1 MALSFALLL
10 IATGL
15 ALLMFGLFLFYA
27 WLPFFYGLF
36 GFDIGFLLGNRLFG
50 YGGSA
55 PVVIGL
61 ILAVVLA
68 AATYFLE
75 PYRRIVIG
83 YLGGSLVALSLLGLD
98 RTSGGIFAAVIAVC
112 AGVPGAMLAA
122 KYFDHFVIATSAY
135 GGGALCVFGGQWLLS
150 QFGASAAASG
160 TQLLATLALTAI
172 GARFQLRHMHSWT
185 PAPLLRHAEP
195 AAEPRE
201 RTR

>member
-1 MALSFALLL
+1 MLVPRVISQAGGKCRGQVGATPITRFESFPGTALV
-10 IATGL
+10 T
-15 ALLMFGLFLFYA
+15 
-27 WLPFFYGLF
+27 
-36 GFDIGFLLGNRLFG
+36 R
-50 YGGSA
+50 
-55 PVVIGL
+55 
-61 ILAVVLA
+61 
-68 AATYFLE
+68 
-75 PYRRIVIG
+75 
-83 YLGGSLVALSLLGLD
+83 
-98 RTSGGIFAAVIAVC
+98 